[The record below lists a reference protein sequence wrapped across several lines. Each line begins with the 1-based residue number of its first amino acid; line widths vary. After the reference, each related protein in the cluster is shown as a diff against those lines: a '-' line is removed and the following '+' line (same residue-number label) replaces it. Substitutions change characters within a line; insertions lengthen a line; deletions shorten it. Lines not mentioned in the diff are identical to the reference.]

1 MKKTLENLAK
11 AFAGESQA
19 RNRYTFYAKVAQKE
33 GFEQIGAIFLE
44 TAEQEKT
51 HAKRLFEH
59 IQELK
64 AELEKMGEQVDL
76 ELKIEAGVP
85 TVYDS
90 TATNLQAAID
100 GEKYEYEEMYP
111 EFAKIAE
118 EEGLSEIAMRLK
130 SIAIAEK
137 HHQDRYQKLLDQI
150 KAGTFFEKDGE
161 VVWVCRECGYL
172 HKGKTPP
179 TVCPAC
185 SHPQAFY
192 QLQQE
197 NY

>member
-150 KAGTFFEKDGE
+150 KAGTIEDRKS
-161 VVWVCRECGYL
+161 VV
-172 HKGKTPP
+172 
-179 TVCPAC
+179 
-185 SHPQAFY
+185 
-192 QLQQE
+192 
-197 NY
+197 

>member
-19 RNRYTFYAKVAQKE
+19 RNRYAFYAKVARKE
-33 GFEQIGAIFLE
+33 GFEQIGAIFDE

-64 AELEKMGEQVDL
+64 TELEKTGETVDL

-85 TVYDS
+85 TVYAD
-90 TATNLQAAID
+90 TAANLQAAVD
-100 GEKYEYEEMYP
+100 GEKYEHDEMYP
-111 EFAKIAE
+111 EFAKVAE
-118 EEGLSEIAMRLK
+118 EEGLPEIAARLK

-161 VVWVCRECGYL
+161 VVWICRECGYL
-172 HKGKTPP
+172 HKGATPP
-179 TVCPAC
+179 TLCPAC
-185 SHPQAFY
+185 DHPQAFY
-192 QLQQE
+192 QLQCE